1 MAMFIFAT
9 LLLQALAAQ
18 GAAKTFNFLSP
29 VIMNGNSSTSKIC
42 PSTEK
47 LNSALLELKVNVLNL
62 LLNVKSVP
70 ECGEGIWHQVA
81 YFNMTD
87 RSQQCP
93 SAWRSITLD
102 GIRVCKRPSG
112 GCPGTV
118 YSVNRTYSK
127 VCGRVIGYQYGS
139 PDAFATAGSRGSTI
153 NQAYLDGISITQGNP
168 RTHIWSYAVGATE
181 NGSCTN
187 INCPC
192 SNSDQRP
199 PSFVGNNYYCES
211 AHQGDC
217 WINDMFFSTD
227 PLWDGQQC
235 NNEGTCCTGT
245 NTPPWF
251 SVDLN
256 TSSDDLEVRI
266 CHDQDADDEGSFVQ
280 LLELYIQ

>member
-1 MAMFIFAT
+1 MAVTLLIFAIIV
-9 LLLQALAAQ
+9 LQAQAAQ
-18 GAAKTFNFLSP
+18 EDIKTLP
-29 VIMNGNSSTSKIC
+29 PIIIHGNSSTSKTC
-42 PSTEK
+42 PSTEER
-47 LNSALLELKVNVLNL
+47 NSALLKIKSNVFNHLFNSKL
-62 LLNVKSVP
+62 VP
-70 ECGEGIWHQVA
+70 ECGEGIWYRVA
-81 YFNMTD
+81 YLNMTD
-87 RSQQCP
+87 SSQQCP
-93 SAWRSITLD
+93 SAWREYTSS
-102 GIRVCKRPSG
+102 GIRVCKRPFG
-112 GCPGTV
+112 GCPGTIFL
-118 YSVNRTYSK
+118 VNHTYSK

-139 PDAFATAGSRGSTI
+139 PDAFATAATRGSTI
-153 NQAYLDGISITQGNP
+153 NQAYLDGISITHGNP

-192 SNSDQRP
+192 SNSDQHP

-217 WINDMFFSTD
+217 WINDMFFTSD

-235 NNEGTCCTGT
+235 NNEGTCCTGN

-251 SVDLN
+251 IVDLTN

-266 CHDQDADDEGSFVQ
+266 CHDQPTGDEGSFVQ